1 MSSEPKSNE
10 DEKENYINNNVEAQ
24 ELRNIFNQI
33 EENNRKKNI
42 DKDNNILCKVYNNQ
56 NNNLNNLYNISG
68 IYKFPKNKYKLKLQN
83 ILFRNK
89 I

>member
-33 EENNRKKNI
+33 EENNRKKI
-42 DKDNNILCKVYNNQ
+42 
-56 NNNLNNLYNISG
+56 
-68 IYKFPKNKYKLKLQN
+68 
-83 ILFRNK
+83 
-89 I
+89 